1 METQSSTSREQS
13 ERRNKRFLEFIK
25 LFHMIG
31 KDDRLFPKTCST
43 CGAEY
48 HSFSEFLQGTHPLGH
63 GLEDVQSVM
72 HAPYTMQYRN
82 CACGTTL
89 VLSLTADIYPE
100 LDRFW
105 NMLQQEADETGQSL
119 REVVA
124 DYREQCNRYILERML
139 EEEEP
144 VGHQP

>member
-1 METQSSTSREQS
+1 METQDSISREQRAGRN
-13 ERRNKRFLEFIK
+13 ERFSEFIK
-25 LFHMIG
+25 LFHTIG
-31 KDDRLFPKTCST
+31 KDDRLFPKMCGT

-48 HSFSEFLQGTHPLGH
+48 HSFSEYLQGTQPVGH
-63 GLEDVQSVM
+63 GLEDVKRVM

-89 VLSLTADIYPE
+89 ILSLTEQIYPE

-119 REVVA
+119 RQVVA
-124 DYREQCNRYILERML
+124 DFREQCNRYILDQML
-139 EEEEP
+139 EEEESARY
-144 VGHQP
+144 QR